1 MHAFILVLDLIR
13 SLRLYFIWLSF
24 LGFSVF
30 LFPRLYFLFLRQYV
44 EALNRPIWFVN
55 PTSPIG
61 RVNQC
66 RAIQQPV
73 ISETDIFI
81 LCTPKL
87 VWVFDQVSR
96 KHDWPPCYYIFI
108 KQFIS
113 SKKKPIGIWPQ
124 HVNLV
129 PPTRERVMSGYSSQ
143 I

>member
-1 MHAFILVLDLIR
+1 MHEFILVLDLIR

-30 LFPRLYFLFLRQYV
+30 LFPREYFLFSRQYV

-66 RAIQQPV
+66 RAIQQSRRLTFLSWARLSLFESSIRSQGNMTDLLV
-73 ISETDIFI
+73 I
-81 LCTPKL
+81 
-87 VWVFDQVSR
+87 
-96 KHDWPPCYYIFI
+96 I